1 MKKVIIP
8 SVLGAPA
15 HLRETFFP
23 IRPEP
28 DLFHHEKVEEG
39 LIIDGSQA
47 VKNSQQL
54 RLGIFS
60 DMLPEN
66 ISWRVPDRIGDGLV
80 GTWVGCG
87 ENDIRSGF
95 PNSL

>member
-1 MKKVIIP
+1 MIIP

-28 DLFHHEKVEEG
+28 DLFPHEKVEEA
-39 LIIDGSQA
+39 LIMDRSQA
-47 VKNSQQL
+47 VKNPQQL
-54 RLGIFS
+54 GLGIFS

-66 ISWRVPDRIGDGLV
+66 ISW
-80 GTWVGCG
+80 
-87 ENDIRSGF
+87 
-95 PNSL
+95 